1 MKENSKK
8 IGTSGEDLATKFLQE
23 KGYRIRERNYRVSL
37 GELDIIAE
45 KDSRIIF
52 VEVKT
57 RRNLRCGTPAE
68 SVNYYKQK
76 KIIQT
81 AQVFLRQKRL
91 EGCSCRFDVIEVYV
105 HPEKTW
111 QIRHIPGAFEI
122 S

>member
-1 MKENSKK
+1 MKDSPKK
-8 IGTSGEDLATKFLQE
+8 IGTSGEELAARFLQE
-23 KGYRIRERNYRVSL
+23 KGYRIRERNYRVPL

-45 KDSRIIF
+45 KDRRIIF

-68 SVNYYKQK
+68 SVSYYKQR
-76 KIIQT
+76 KIIRV
-81 AQVFLRQKRL
+81 AQVFLRQKQL

-111 QIRHIPGAFEI
+111 QIRHIPGAFEV